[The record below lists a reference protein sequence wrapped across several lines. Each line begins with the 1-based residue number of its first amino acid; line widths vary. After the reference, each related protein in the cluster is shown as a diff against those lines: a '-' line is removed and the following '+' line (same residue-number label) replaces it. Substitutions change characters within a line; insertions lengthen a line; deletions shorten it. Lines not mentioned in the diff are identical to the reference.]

1 MKILRV
7 ITSMNPEH
15 GGVVEAV
22 SSMAKRFNSNDL
34 TTDVLCFDEKDSKWI
49 LAEGDYNIYG
59 VGRRYTGYGINFAYF
74 SWLIKNASSYDVVIL
89 DGLWQFHILGGY
101 VLKLLGVPYCVFTHG
116 MLDPYFNKNKLKYIK
131 KLPFWFLVERNV
143 ISLANA
149 VIFTCEDE
157 SQLAEKSFPY
167 FVAEPRIATLGV
179 QANAKDEAML
189 KSAFYSSFP
198 DLINKRFILFLS
210 RIHPKKGIDLLIDA
224 VAKVNILPSD
234 MVFVIAGP
242 DQSGETEKL
251 QRRAKE
257 LGVESRFKWV
267 GMLTG
272 NIKWGAYAAAES
284 FILPSHQENFGIVV
298 AEALST
304 STPVLITN
312 KVNIWREI
320 DAAGA
325 GFVEDDDVDGVKNL
339 LNRWFELTTKEKL
352 VMTMNAKACYQNNFS
367 IESAVADLEKVLLN
381 VINTPRK

>member
-1 MKILRV
+1 
-7 ITSMNPEH
+7 MNPEH

-22 SSMAKRFNSNDL
+22 SSMAKRFNSTDL
-34 TTDVLCFDEKDSKWI
+34 TTDVLCFDENDDKW
-49 LAEGDYNIYG
+49 LLQNDDFKVYG
-59 VGRRYTGYGINFAYF
+59 LGKRHTGYGINLVYF
-74 SWLIKNASSYDVVIL
+74 SWLVRNARSYDVVIL

-116 MLDPYFNKNKLKYIK
+116 MLDPYFNENKLKYLK

-157 SQLAEKSFPY
+157 SQLAAISFPY
-167 FVAEPRIATLGV
+167 FAAKPRIATLGV
-179 QANAKDEAML
+179 QANSTDDAIL
-189 KSAFYSSFP
+189 KSAFYSTFP
-198 DLINKRFILFLS
+198 DLVNKRFVLFLS

-224 VAKVNILPSD
+224 VAKVTSLPSD
-234 MVFVIAGP
+234 TVFVIAGP
-242 DQSGETEKL
+242 DQTDETSKL

-272 NIKWGAYAAAES
+272 NIKWGAYVTAES

-298 AEALST
+298 AEALSAG
-304 STPVLITN
+304 TPVLITN

-320 DAAGA
+320 AAAGA
-325 GFVEDDDVDGVKNL
+325 GLVENDNVEGITKL
-339 LNRWFELTTKEKL
+339 LNQWFTLTAEEKRD
-352 VMTMNAKACYQNNFS
+352 MADKAKNCYQNNFS
-367 IESAVADLEKVLLN
+367 IESAVTDLESVLLD
-381 VINTPRK
+381 VINTANANES